1 MKLKVTFKSPDALD
15 CALTDALYNGA
26 TMEDLDA
33 VTQLTSR
40 FLQYGE
46 YVTIEFDAE
55 SGTATVLPK

>member
-15 CALTDALYNGA
+15 CALTDARYNGA

-46 YVTIEFDAE
+46 YVTIEFDTE